1 MRNADA
7 ANEPKVTSAAWSV
20 GYLGIDSALN
30 SLSSFGQ
37 YVFLG
42 YALRVFGAE
51 ELQKKKKKKERERE
65 HTRRRVSCLFLFF
78 FTFGLLLVSCNRES

>member
-51 ELQKKKKKKERERE
+51 ELQKKKKERERE

-78 FTFGLLLVSCNRES
+78 FFYLRASFSVMQ

>member
-51 ELQKKKKKKERERE
+51 ELQKKKKRERERA
-65 HTRRRVSCLFLFF
+65 HTQARLVPFPFF
-78 FTFGLLLVSCNRES
+78 FFYLRASFSVMQ

>member
-51 ELQKKKKKKERERE
+51 ELQKKKKERERE
-65 HTRRRVSCLFLFF
+65 HTRRRASGLFHFFF
-78 FTFGLLLVSCNRES
+78 FTFGLLLVSCNREG

>member
-51 ELQKKKKKKERERE
+51 ELQKKKKERERE

-78 FTFGLLLVSCNRES
+78 FFTFGLLLVSCNREG

>member
-7 ANEPKVTSAAWSV
+7 ANEPKMTSAAWSV

-51 ELQKKKKKKERERE
+51 ELQKKKKRA
-65 HTRRRVSCLFLFF
+65 HTQARLVPFPFF